1 LPFPL
6 FELASPSTPVLGW
19 QALGLVLVTALVPG
33 LGAYWIY
40 GWTQKILGASRVA
53 VTLYLGPL
61 YSGMAAWLLLGE
73 PMGWHHGVGGALI
86 LSGVALVMAAK
97 RPT

>member
-1 LPFPL
+1 
-6 FELASPSTPVLGW
+6 
-19 QALGLVLVTALVPG
+19 LGLIVLTALVPG

-40 GWTQKILGASRVA
+40 GWTQKILGAIRVA

-73 PMGWHHGVGGALI
+73 PMGWHHLAGGVLI

-97 RPT
+97 RPA